1 MGKYRSGSGG
11 PTVEGCLRLDI
22 DKMMRWGVIQPGD
35 HLFGEMTF
43 NVNDDKLI
51 IKFESRLDEL
61 QESWLRLQYA
71 IDDYWTGQTHQ
82 VDDRIF
88 LVSTQPPFGGLRWWF
103 LCPRLN
109 RRVRKLYLPLGG
121 RHFRSRQAYGLAYPS
136 QRETAYDRAMRRVHK
151 LYQRLGGDPADREH
165 PKKPKRMRWTTYNR
179 LIDQLVAAERVVDD
193 MVLGRWLSSKET
205 GKSVKTVG
213 HELKRGSERELRA
226 TPDQSFQKSRK
237 RSGESSV

>member
-11 PTVEGCLRLDI
+11 PTVEGALRLDI
-22 DKMMRWGVIQPGD
+22 DRVKRWGVIQLGD

-43 NVNDDKLI
+43 NFDDDKLS
-51 IKFESRLDEL
+51 IKFESLVND

-82 VDDRIF
+82 VDDKIF
-88 LVSTQPPFGGLRWWF
+88 LVCTQPPFGGLRWWF

-136 QRETAYDRAMRRVHK
+136 QRETAYDRVIRRVHK
-151 LYQRLGGDPADREH
+151 LYHRLGGDPADREH

-193 MVLGRWLSSKET
+193 MALGRWLSSKET
-205 GKSVKTVG
+205 GKSAKKVG
-213 HELKRGSERELRA
+213 HELKLRTERELRA
-226 TPDQSFQKSRK
+226 TANQSFQKSRK

>member
-1 MGKYRSGSGG
+1 
-11 PTVEGCLRLDI
+11 
-22 DKMMRWGVIQPGD
+22 
-35 HLFGEMTF
+35 MTF
-43 NVNDDKLI
+43 NFDDDKLS
-51 IKFESRLDEL
+51 IKFESLVND

-82 VDDRIF
+82 VDDKIF
-88 LVSTQPPFGGLRWWF
+88 LVCTQPPFGGLRWWF

-136 QRETAYDRAMRRVHK
+136 QRETAYDRVIRRVHK
-151 LYQRLGGDPADREH
+151 LYHRLGGDPADREH

-193 MVLGRWLSSKET
+193 MALGRWLSSKET
-205 GKSVKTVG
+205 GKSAKKVG
-213 HELKRGSERELRA
+213 HELKLRTERELRA
-226 TPDQSFQKSRK
+226 TANQSFQKSRK